1 MLNKEERLLNA
12 VKKGNLLRVIAAV
25 EEKAN
30 VSYRPKGYVGP
41 IIQSACRSERH
52 AFSIVKYLVEVGK
65 ADIDNKGEG
74 YAPLLIASSAGNLQL
89 VKYLLLQGADLNLK
103 DGNGQTLL
111 HHAMGLHEKVYN
123 FLISQNINQAVSDD
137 MGITAAE
144 LWEAQFKTRHFKR
157 STEGTNTTCC
167 IDNRLIKRRT

>member
-25 EEKAN
+25 EEKAD

-74 YAPLLIASSAGNLQL
+74 YAPLLIGNLQL
-89 VKYLLLQGADLNLK
+89 VKYLLLQGADLNLT
-103 DGNGQTLL
+103 DGNGQTIL
-111 HHAMGLHEKVYN
+111 HHAAMGLHEKVYN

-137 MGITAAE
+137 MGMTAAE
-144 LWEAQFKTRHFKR
+144 SYKER
-157 STEGTNTTCC
+157 
-167 IDNRLIKRRT
+167 